1 MRTTLKAQAIR
12 LIAVFLLITASTTTV
27 KAQISQHPELYKV
40 KEFHNYESD
49 GGAYYCFT
57 DAQYYQGK
65 LYGVYIN
72 NNGPSAV
79 CLTAFEVNGE
89 TQTMK
94 QSTIGETNKKE
105 IRLNEFG
112 VYQDAEIIVYRNR
125 FYVLWKNNTNG
136 QIWIGEVD
144 MKKGEYKKTRML
156 DDGKTY
162 AILLQ
167 ADAGE
172 IIFTFGEFALGGN
185 FVVGAVVFLILTIV
199 QFLVIAKGAER
210 VAEVG
215 ARFTLDAM
223 PGKQMSI
230 DADMRAGVIDMEEA
244 QRRRERISQESQMYG
259 AMDGAMKFVKGDSIA
274 GMIIAVVNIVGGTI
288 IGITQ
293 NGMTAGDA
301 LHTYGILTIGDGLVS
316 QIPSLLISISA
327 GILITRTGDSDDNVG
342 SQIGLQIFAQPKAL
356 LMAGGLVFLFA
367 LIPGFPKP
375 QLFTLAAL
383 LGGLGYVLKRVNE
396 TPQAPDAKEELS
408 KSLTPTARPKSRPGA
423 ARDEFAPTV
432 PIILDISEDMGASL
446 DYASLNEELANLR
459 RALYFDLGVPFPGI
473 NIRPNPGLPELSY
486 VLNVNEIPM
495 SRGKLE
501 KGMVLARDTS
511 ENLSMLGVEFR
522 LGERFLPDVE
532 PLWVP
537 ESKAA
542 SLERVGIS
550 IMNHARILAYHLSL
564 LLARHASSF
573 LGMQE
578 SKYLLDK
585 MEERAPDL
593 VREATRL
600 LPTQRIAEI
609 FQRLVQEQIS
619 IRDLRSI
626 LEALI
631 EWSPKEK
638 DTVMLTEYVRSAL
651 KRQISYMYSKGQ
663 NMLPAILLD
672 PSVEETIRKAIRQTS
687 AGAFLALDPDTT
699 QRFLRAVTESA
710 GKYTANTQKPVLM
723 ASMDIRRYVRRLIE
737 GEHYGLPVVSYQE
750 VTPEISIQ
758 PVSRI
763 RL

>member
-1 MRTTLKAQAIR
+1 MSLFATARSTVGVVTRHNDIN
-12 LIAVFLLITASTTTV
+12 IVFLLVVVIALMIIPLPTPLVDTLIGANMALSFIMLMMTMYVRTVLDFSVFPTMLLFTTLFRVGLNITTT
-27 KAQISQHPELYKV
+27 
-40 KEFHNYESD
+40 
-49 GGAYYCFT
+49 
-57 DAQYYQGK
+57 
-65 LYGVYIN
+65 
-72 NNGPSAV
+72 
-79 CLTAFEVNGE
+79 
-89 TQTMK
+89 
-94 QSTIGETNKKE
+94 
-105 IRLNEFG
+105 RL
-112 VYQDAEIIVYRNR
+112 
-125 FYVLWKNNTNG
+125 
-136 QIWIGEVD
+136 
-144 MKKGEYKKTRML
+144 
-156 DDGKTY
+156 
-162 AILLQ
+162 ILLQ

-172 IIFTFGEFALGGN
+172 IIYTFGEFALGGN

-244 QRRRERISQESQMYG
+244 QRRRERINQESQMYG

-288 IGITQ
+288 IGVTQ
-293 NGMTAGDA
+293 NGMTAGEA

-316 QIPSLLISISA
+316 QIPSLLVSISA
-327 GILITRTGDSDDNVG
+327 GILITRGGDPDDNIG
-342 SQIGLQIFAQPKAL
+342 AQIGFQIFNQPKAL

-383 LGGLGYVLKRVNE
+383 LGGLGYMLKRIKE
-396 TPQAPDAKEELS
+396 TPEAPDAKEELV
-408 KSLTPTARPKSRPGA
+408 KSLTPTARPKPRPGA
-423 ARDEFAPTV
+423 AGARDEFAPTV

-446 DYASLNEELANLR
+446 DYHSLNDELANLR

-473 NIRPNPGLPELSY
+473 NIRPHPGLPELSY
-486 VLNVNEIPM
+486 VLNVNEIPI

-501 KGMVLARDTS
+501 KDMVLARDS
-511 ENLSMLGVEFR
+511 GDNLALLGVEFKK
-522 LGERFLPDVE
+522 GERFLPDVD

-537 ESKAA
+537 GTKAA
-542 SLERVGIS
+542 MLERAGIS
-550 IMNHARILAYHLSL
+550 VMSHPRILAYHLSL
-564 LLARHASSF
+564 VLARHASSF

-578 SKYLLDK
+578 TKYLLDK

-609 FQRLVQEQIS
+609 FQRLVQEQVS

-663 NMLPAILLD
+663 NMLPAILMD
-672 PSVEETIRKAIRQTS
+672 PSVEETIRKAVRQTS

-699 QRFLRAVTESA
+699 QRFLRGVTQAA
-710 GKYTANTQKPVLM
+710 GDYQSNTQRPVLM

-737 GEHYGLPVVSYQE
+737 AEHYSLPVVSYQE